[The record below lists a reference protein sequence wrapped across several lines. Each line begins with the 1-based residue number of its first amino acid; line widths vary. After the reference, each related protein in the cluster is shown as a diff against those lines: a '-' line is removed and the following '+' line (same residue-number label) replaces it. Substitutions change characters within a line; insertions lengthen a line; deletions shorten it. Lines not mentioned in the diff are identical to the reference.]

1 MNSDTREN
9 VEATRSAIECRIWLM
24 EDTTRIGME
33 LNGVSLAPTIPFK
46 YLNILQAR

>member
-1 MNSDTREN
+1 MDRDTREN
-9 VEATRSAIECRIWLM
+9 VEATRSAIEYLIWLM

-33 LNGVSLAPTIPFK
+33 LNSVSLAPTKPCN